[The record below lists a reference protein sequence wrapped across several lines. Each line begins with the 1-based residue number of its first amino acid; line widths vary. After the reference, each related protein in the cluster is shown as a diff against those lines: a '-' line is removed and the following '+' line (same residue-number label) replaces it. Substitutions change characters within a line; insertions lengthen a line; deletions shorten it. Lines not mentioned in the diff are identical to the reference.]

1 MIKREKYLN
10 KIIPFIDKPLIKAL
24 IGVRRS
30 GKTVLLT
37 QIKDYLIDR
46 GLEEKQILYINFESF
61 AFKKFLNG
69 SYLYEYV
76 IEKSNALNG
85 QKNLS
90 FFLTKYKTLTNGKR
104 FSPLSLWI

>member
-76 IEKSNALNG
+76 IEKSNLTA
-85 QKNLS
+85 KKFI